1 MARYFYISICRYLI
15 CCDWKKYWKGLET
28 IPQKGKAAKFIKV
41 QGIVKCLEL
50 LKWHRRCRP
59 FKNCL
64 VRDSHG
70 WFPDLNLLN
79 GCFPHG
85 IAGSHRISTFFW
97 NLLNHHLNVLFF
109 GNSLGYSIYRGPLF
123 SSPKKKQTPSAVS
136 KAGLNSNWRIQL
148 GAVQFTAQGR
158 PDLER
163 VQGLGVREKK
173 MAIDIV
179 DLPMK
184 NGVVP
189 WFL

>member
-1 MARYFYISICRYLI
+1 M
-15 CCDWKKYWKGLET
+15 
-28 IPQKGKAAKFIKV
+28 
-41 QGIVKCLEL
+41 
-50 LKWHRRCRP
+50 
-59 FKNCL
+59 
-64 VRDSHG
+64 
-70 WFPDLNLLN
+70 
-79 GCFPHG
+79 
-85 IAGSHRISTFFW
+85 
-97 NLLNHHLNVLFF
+97 
-109 GNSLGYSIYRGPLF
+109 
-123 SSPKKKQTPSAVS
+123 S